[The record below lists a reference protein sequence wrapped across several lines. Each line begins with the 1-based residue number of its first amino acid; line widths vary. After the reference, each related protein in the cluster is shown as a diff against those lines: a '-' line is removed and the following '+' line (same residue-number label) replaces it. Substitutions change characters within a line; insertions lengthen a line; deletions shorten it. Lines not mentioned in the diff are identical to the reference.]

1 VHLFFCCSSLK
12 SLQQRSAYNHTLSSP
27 TALQTSLKTS
37 GLCSLRPRQI
47 IMGVMQPAW
56 LAASTIRRAQMVS
69 NGSSRLPI
77 KMLVEKVG
85 VEELKA
91 VSCVCGRVCVCVC
104 VCALGV
110 CTCLYVYM
118 CCVSV

>member
-1 VHLFFCCSSLK
+1 
-12 SLQQRSAYNHTLSSP
+12 
-27 TALQTSLKTS
+27 
-37 GLCSLRPRQI
+37 
-47 IMGVMQPAW
+47 MGVMQPAW

-91 VSCVCGRVCVCVC
+91 VSCVCGRVCVCVF
-104 VCALGV
+104 VFVRWVYAR
-110 CTCLYVYM
+110 VYM
-118 CCVSV
+118 CICVVCLCE